1 MYQAERESRI
11 LEFLSAV
18 RIASPAQIQ
27 SITGAS
33 IATVRRDLS
42 QMARKGLIHRSH
54 GYAQLA
60 DAPASAPPARF
71 EEKMRIARI
80 AADQVRD
87 GDVIFLGSGTTCT
100 CLARCLKGKRDLTIV
115 TINLDVVNDIVRL
128 PNAKLSLLGGEVR
141 VEPGYMETLD
151 EYSLQLL
158 KRLFFDKVFVTVDG
172 IDFTFGYSIRK
183 QLQLALFQHLLRNS
197 HEFYCLA
204 DASKF
209 EKCTHVQLCQ
219 IDDVRKIITTADVA
233 AKYAAKFASLGVQV
247 ICT

>member
-33 IATVRRDLS
+33 IATVRRDLN

-87 GDVIFLGSGTTCT
+87 GDVIRWVYTCDLG
-100 CLARCLKGKRDLTIV
+100 
-115 TINLDVVNDIVRL
+115 
-128 PNAKLSLLGGEVR
+128 
-141 VEPGYMETLD
+141 
-151 EYSLQLL
+151 
-158 KRLFFDKVFVTVDG
+158 
-172 IDFTFGYSIRK
+172 
-183 QLQLALFQHLLRNS
+183 
-197 HEFYCLA
+197 
-204 DASKF
+204 
-209 EKCTHVQLCQ
+209 
-219 IDDVRKIITTADVA
+219 ADVGGGQA
-233 AKYAAKFASLGVQV
+233 AGDGQQEGAS
-247 ICT
+247 T